1 MDLRKALPDG
11 KVSEETLQSL
21 NPVFEAEVLFKNQ
34 RYEEAEAKYLEAL
47 ENFPVSSGGRFLVY
61 NKLGIVYEKL
71 EKPQRAIAIYEKGIE
86 EGSITPFSYQ
96 RLSCL
101 HLNAGSFQDAL
112 GYCEKGIK
120 SLKKAH
126 TNFFQEFYFWLLLR
140 RLRNKIKRRL
150 TDSRRTEV
158 TTDGNT
164 EKYTPESG

>member
-1 MDLRKALPDG
+1 MDLRKALPEG
-11 KVSEETLQSL
+11 KVSEETIQSL

-47 ENFPVSSGGRFLVY
+47 GNFPVSSGGRFLVY

-96 RLSCL
+96 RLSSL
-101 HLNAGSFQDAL
+101 YLNAGSFQEAL
-112 GYCEKGIK
+112 EYCEKGIK

-140 RLRNKIKRRL
+140 RLRKKIKRHL
-150 TDSRRTEV
+150 
-158 TTDGNT
+158 
-164 EKYTPESG
+164 SGS